1 MSRGRM
7 LTLAGWV
14 LFIAGCLVVG
24 GFLIHGLLTDDET
37 PGYLKAA
44 VAAIYAGLALLLVSA
59 LRRRLADRKT
69 ERYKD
74 VQL

>member
-1 MSRGRM
+1 MNRT
-7 LTLAGWV
+7 LKLAGWV
-14 LFIAGCLVVG
+14 LFVAGCVVVG
-24 GFLIHGLLTDDET
+24 GFLVHGLVTDDDT

-44 VAAIYAGLALLLVSA
+44 VAAIYAGLALLLVYVP
-59 LRRRLADRKT
+59 RQRLAERKT

>member
-1 MSRGRM
+1 MDRILR
-7 LTLAGWV
+7 LAGWA
-14 LFIAGCLVVG
+14 LFIAGCVVVG
-24 GFLIHGLLTDDET
+24 GFLVHGLITDDET

-44 VAAIYAGLALLLVSA
+44 VAAIYAGLALLLVHV
-59 LRRRLADRKT
+59 LRQRLAERKT